1 MHVALKAVQNS
12 LSDKPVAT
20 TEFTV
25 AHRLLRKDRFDHVV
39 HGDNV
44 GDKYF
49 KIFFAASG
57 GENARLG
64 IIASKRSF
72 PRAVDRN
79 RVKSMVREAFRRHGI
94 KTQKLDLVV
103 LVKTAS
109 IQDVSAGTEK
119 LNTLFGRIED
129 RCAKS

>member
-1 MHVALKAVQNS
+1 MHAALKVVQNS

-20 TEFTV
+20 SKFTV

-49 KIFFAASG
+49 KVFFAGSG

-79 RVKSMVREAFRRHGI
+79 RVKRMVRETFRRHGI
-94 KTQKLDLVV
+94 KLQKLDLVV
-103 LVKTAS
+103 LVKTAT
-109 IQDVSAGTEK
+109 IQDTGAGTEK

>member
-1 MHVALKAVQNS
+1 MHAVPKAVQDS
-12 LSDKPVAT
+12 LSSNTVAI
-20 TEFTV
+20 FTA

-39 HGDNV
+39 RGENV
-44 GDKYF
+44 ADKYF
-49 KIFFAASG
+49 KVFFAG
-57 GENARLG
+57 NDGENARLG

-72 PRAVDRN
+72 PRAIDRN
-79 RVKSMVREAFRRHGI
+79 RVKRMVRETFRRHGI
-94 KTQKLDLVV
+94 KVQKLDLVV

-109 IQDVSAGTEK
+109 IQDAAVGTEK